1 MTNRFLALS
10 LLAALLGT
18 SSIGTA
24 GASVCGSLC
33 APSQA
38 ANEASFNISIWN
50 PLTAD
55 YPVTGTIDVTY
66 HANGNV
72 TGYYHPAGL
81 SSRIPITGGRQGDEI
96 WLTIG
101 FEGSWQLIGN
111 FHDGIIT
118 GAANNGTTRPYSFKA
133 TPV

>member
-1 MTNRFLALS
+1 MKRFVTLS
-10 LLAALLGT
+10 LLVALVAAGSLGIARAT
-18 SSIGTA
+18 
-24 GASVCGSLC
+24 VCGSLC

-38 ANEASFNISIWN
+38 QNAASFNISIWN

-55 YPVTGTIDVTY
+55 YPVTGTIDLTY

-72 TGYYHPAGL
+72 TGFYHPAGL
-81 SSRIPITGGRQGDEI
+81 PSRIPIVGGRQGDAI

-101 FEGSWQLIGN
+101 FEGSWQLTGN
-111 FHDGIIT
+111 FHGDTIVGS
-118 GAANNGTTRPYSFKA
+118 ANNGTPHPYSFKA